1 MCCLT
6 AQRKVRWSHERA
18 TKKHGTRS
26 RAQFAVPP
34 CCDTVLFLAAA
45 ANSAAAPFYDAAGG
59 MYGGTP
65 LSLLALPASCVPD
78 VSAKAALPAA
88 AVARVSPEPGPG
100 SRDEL
105 RRLVSEP
112 DLLLAS
118 EVDVDVGFVCKKC
131 QLVFP
136 AEPLVVAHQRAACF
150 AAGKP
155 PNVGADFK
163 PFLRLVQRAWECRRC
178 RDRLHTAREF
188 KFHCDSERHC
198 GKSPNKASE
207 AGNN

>member
-1 MCCLT
+1 MAFFRVVT
-6 AQRKVRWSHERA
+6 P
-18 TKKHGTRS
+18 RS
-26 RAQFAVPP
+26 F
-34 CCDTVLFLAAA
+34 AAA

-198 GKSPNKASE
+198 GKSPNKAPE

>member
-1 MCCLT
+1 MT
-6 AQRKVRWSHERA
+6 PEN
-18 TKKHGTRS
+18 RS
-26 RAQFAVPP
+26 RYESLSR
-34 CCDTVLFLAAA
+34 CDACLSSFAA
-45 ANSAAAPFYDAAGG
+45 ANSAAAPFYEAGG
-59 MYGGTP
+59 VYGGTP

-188 KFHCDSERHC
+188 KFHCDTERHC
-198 GKSPNKASE
+198 GKSKE
-207 AGNN
+207 AGHN

>member
-1 MCCLT
+1 MGLSEVL
-6 AQRKVRWSHERA
+6 KA
-18 TKKHGTRS
+18 T
-26 RAQFAVPP
+26 
-34 CCDTVLFLAAA
+34 A
-45 ANSAAAPFYDAAGG
+45 ANNAAAAAPFYEAAAGG
-59 MYGGTP
+59 VYGGTP

-198 GKSPNKASE
+198 GGKSPA
-207 AGNN
+207 AGKDSGHHN